1 MLFTESAEVRM
12 CPPIFR
18 GIFKSKIP
26 MNVLNTIHFNKIS
39 KNIYGHKNLKN
50 LQKLQIDCLYFSHV
64 FKQYKVKI
72 AQLICQCIYIF
83 HM

>member
-1 MLFTESAEVRM
+1 MHIHFSYVSLMLFTESAEVRM

-39 KNIYGHKNLKN
+39 KNIYGYKNLKN
-50 LQKLQIDCLYFSHV
+50 LQKLQIDCLYF
-64 FKQYKVKI
+64 FLMFLNNTKLK
-72 AQLICQCIYIF
+72 
-83 HM
+83 